1 MDLETYSHNFI
12 SFVTHEYF
20 QQARVLDCYRPEKL
34 AGDKHSNLLGTFL
47 SYQENKV
54 L

>member
-1 MDLETYSHNFI
+1 MYSNNFI
-12 SFVTHEYF
+12 FFVTQEYF
-20 QQARVLDCYRPEKL
+20 QQARVLDYTRTEKL

-47 SYQENKV
+47 SYRENKV